1 MCIRDRATTEML
13 RPTDVNR
20 MASLKVRPVKPQIRM
35 AKMKNIRIKMC
46 IRDRCV
52 PEPVLPVIRC

>member
-1 MCIRDRATTEML
+1 ML

-35 AKMKNIRIKMC
+35 AKMKNIRINFTRIASLFRWQSVGQDAC
-46 IRDRCV
+46 GEATTDR
-52 PEPVLPVIRC
+52 I